1 MKTPH
6 MKAPHLNTR
15 HLKELD
21 NRLIELLRANSR
33 ESIANLS
40 RKLGVSRATV
50 KEHMETLERRKV
62 IQGYTIRF
70 HPEHEQCQLNA
81 YVMICADPRL
91 MPSIVHQIKQLPS
104 VESLQ
109 TISGIYDLMTLII
122 CESTLQLDQV
132 IDKITEIE
140 GVEKTLTSIILA
152 SKFQR

>member
-1 MKTPH
+1 MKTPYLQ
-6 MKAPHLNTR
+6 AR
-15 HLKELD
+15 HLKDLD
-21 NRLIELLRANSR
+21 DQLIKLLRDNSR

-50 KEHMETLERRKV
+50 KEHMATLERRKV

-70 HPEHEQCQLNA
+70 HPEHEQRQLNA
-81 YVMICADPRL
+81 YVMIYTDPRL

-109 TISGIYDLMTLII
+109 TISGTYDLMTLII

>member
-1 MKTPH
+1 MKISHRKTSH
-6 MKAPHLNTR
+6 QKTR

-21 NRLIELLRANSR
+21 NQLIELLRDNSR

-50 KEHMETLERRKV
+50 KEHMATLKRRNI

-70 HPEHEQCQLNA
+70 HPEHEQRQLNA
-81 YVMICADPRL
+81 YVMICADARL

-109 TISGIYDLMTLII
+109 TISGTYDLMTLIT
-122 CESTLQLDQV
+122 CETTLQLDQA